1 MIFFLIEFS
10 ICQNVFDF
18 TIYSVPPG
26 LILRLQKLEIVDIK
40 LNKNISSF
48 FSDWDDLQDL
58 ILNVRA
64 EDSKGEVLEYGPF
77 GSDSKL
83 MGVAFN
89 NKKCTLRFSNEGPDN
104 IKFGIAFTQK
114 INNYKERDFPPN
126 FHFPVNDIN
135 ISDTMDSLKSPF
147 IYQMAK
153 NISIPYCV
161 ILSLLGAI
169 YLIIIIVLVCN
180 YY

>member
-64 EDSKGEVLEYGPF
+64 EDSKG
-77 GSDSKL
+77 
-83 MGVAFN
+83 
-89 NKKCTLRFSNEGPDN
+89 
-104 IKFGIAFTQK
+104 
-114 INNYKERDFPPN
+114 
-126 FHFPVNDIN
+126 
-135 ISDTMDSLKSPF
+135 
-147 IYQMAK
+147 
-153 NISIPYCV
+153 
-161 ILSLLGAI
+161 
-169 YLIIIIVLVCN
+169 
-180 YY
+180 